1 MKINFH
7 ARYGEFSEKKH
18 IKPAPPNPPKS
29 VMILITCLMFI
40 GMPLKHWYKNC

>member
-29 VMILITCLMFI
+29 VYDFNYLFNV
-40 GMPLKHWYKNC
+40 HWNATKTLV